1 MFRRMRIIRNS
12 HEEIRS
18 RRGCPLW
25 IGLRVELEGF
35 VGCKDSMSRPTEGSW
50 VRLPQRPRPPTPR
63 LRISQTTAF
72 AGTLPYRREGNGSGQ
87 SCRLADSQPRGRRTW
102 PLRQPNPRA
111 LSWPAHRVLA
121 ANEAFELDPQADPQ
135 RAAPP
140 RADLFVAIPDNP
152 HSPEHSRSPDPRST
166 SFPDTTPARQ
176 LMSVSL
182 ATLAEQWLAW
192 KNTAKP
198 SPATLKARRADLAA
212 LGEIIVRQLGL
223 EVPPDEDQFQ
233 RWLGALRPSH
243 LDRDTI
249 ISAFATYA
257 TDHAPS
263 SIRRCRSTWT
273 GFCQWLVVHRQLLDT
288 NPVEFVEPPKARRWR
303 PRPISEEDLARI
315 VLAAQTPYERAR
327 DPWPELEQALC
338 ALFVGAGLRVSES
351 ITVRVGD

>member
-1 MFRRMRIIRNS
+1 
-12 HEEIRS
+12 
-18 RRGCPLW
+18 
-25 IGLRVELEGF
+25 
-35 VGCKDSMSRPTEGSW
+35 
-50 VRLPQRPRPPTPR
+50 
-63 LRISQTTAF
+63 
-72 AGTLPYRREGNGSGQ
+72 
-87 SCRLADSQPRGRRTW
+87 
-102 PLRQPNPRA
+102 
-111 LSWPAHRVLA
+111 
-121 ANEAFELDPQADPQ
+121 
-135 RAAPP
+135 
-140 RADLFVAIPDNP
+140 
-152 HSPEHSRSPDPRST
+152 
-166 SFPDTTPARQ
+166 
-176 LMSVSL
+176 MSVSL

-351 ITVRVGD
+351 ITVRVGDVRRSPTEHTKLFVTGKGGVTRTIPLPPEIVDVLDGYLESRKERLGPFKPTDPLIVRPNGKPLTSNVVDHLVRGWFRRAGVAPPPGALAHSLRHTYATLLVENSGSVPEVQRLLGHADMATTQAYIDVTARGVEETAMANPARRMLEKR